1 MCGSSQGFT
10 ASSSRCTTAMLT
22 SERSLQSSGIIT
34 AAMPETQDID
44 MTSWSEADFEEK
56 CTYIVKDQPLEEEP
70 QNSSRTRAERSL
82 PRNLALKRSLS
93 SSEVLGVTSKEM
105 IPKGT
110 RFGPLVGESY
120 TDETLP
126 KDADRKY
133 FWRVFLK
140 GHLNHILDGL
150 NEERSN
156 WMRYVN
162 PACTVEE
169 QNLVACQNGLE
180 IYFYTIKPLQL
191 GQELLVW
198 YCPEFA
204 QRCNYPPLGQLAIDS
219 IEQSQAQEKTT
230 GKLGHS
236 VSEILKD
243 EPSKSL
249 MTCPRR
255 LDSPLSQTNFS
266 AVFPLCPH
274 VVYPMQPHSESIHGH
289 RYATLPPLPSC
300 NPPAAKRPAL
310 SSPVPSNLHFT
321 FQHNQGPVIAK
332 PYQEPSVP
340 DRVHPALRHAPYL
353 MPHYSLGL
361 NSILPHSYPYY
372 SDRLKPHLTLSSH
385 LLPFDGYAH
394 FLHPLANAHKD
405 LTLALSN
412 TKQDLILSQTSE
424 NKDNKDLI
432 SKRTNY
438 LRIPSDD
445 LRDFKHSP
453 PSNVKADLTIPAT
466 SSASSMATSLR
477 KALPSLAPG
486 GCSPPVGMAA
496 FSDCLP
502 SKPTS
507 ATQSST
513 EDAMDLR
520 KTKRGGQTIGYKTLS
535 YPLTRQNGKIRY
547 DCNICGKVFGQ
558 LSNLKVHLRVH
569 SGERPFRCQ
578 TCNKNF
584 TQLAHLQK
592 HYLVHTGEKPHE
604 CKVCHKRFSST
615 SNLKTH
621 QRLHSGERPYQ
632 CKLCPA
638 RFTQFVHLKLHKR
651 LHTGERPHRCPSCP
665 CAYLHYCSL
674 QVHLQGFCPLSPSAS
689 HRHSPEELHRVNS
702 EIERFDMSEA
712 AEQLEAMAA
721 EAEMDKGNVIDII
734 KKMETHTSG
743 HQGGARE
750 QTEFSIYKAKECSA
764 VQLHHGSPLP
774 LHPTSIKLESGCI
787 SEP

>member
-1 MCGSSQGFT
+1 MCGSSQGLT
-10 ASSSRCTTAMLT
+10 AASSQCTTAMLT
-22 SERSLQSSGIIT
+22 SERSPQNSGITT
-34 AAMPETQDID
+34 AEMPETQDVD
-44 MTSWSEADFEEK
+44 MTSWSEGDFEQK
-56 CTYIVKDQPLEEEP
+56 CTYIVKDQPLEEELE
-70 QNSSRTRAERSL
+70 NDSRTRAERSL
-82 PRNLALKRSLS
+82 PRNLALKRCLNSTK
-93 SSEVLGVTSKEM
+93 VLGVTSKEL

-120 TDETLP
+120 TNETLP
-126 KDADRKY
+126 KYADRKY
-133 FWRVFLK
+133 FWRVFLE
-140 GHLNHILDGL
+140 GHLHHILDGL

-162 PACTVEE
+162 PACAVEE
-169 QNLVACQNGLE
+169 QNLVACQNGLD
-180 IYFYTIKPLQL
+180 IYFYTIKPLQP

-198 YCPEFA
+198 YCSEFA
-204 QRCNYPPLGQLAIDS
+204 QRCNYPPLGQLAIDK
-219 IEQSQAQEKTT
+219 QSQAQEKKM
-230 GKLGHS
+230 GKRGHT
-236 VSEILKD
+236 VSEILRN
-243 EPSKSL
+243 EPSKAL
-249 MTCPRR
+249 TTCPIS
-255 LDSPLSQTNFS
+255 LDSPLSQTNLS
-266 AVFPLCPH
+266 TVFPLCPR
-274 VVYPMQPHSESIHGH
+274 VGYPIQSQSESIHSH
-289 RYATLPPLPSC
+289 RYALLPSC
-300 NPPAAKRPAL
+300 SPPAAKRQAL
-310 SSPVPSNLHFT
+310 SSPVPSSAHFT
-321 FQHNQGPVIAK
+321 FQHSQGPVTVK
-332 PYQEPSVP
+332 PFQEPSVP
-340 DRVHPALRHAPYL
+340 DQVHPALRHAPYL
-353 MPHYSLGL
+353 FNHYSLGL
-361 NSILPHSYPYY
+361 NDILPRSYTFY
-372 SDRLKPHLTLSSH
+372 SDRLKSHLALSSH
-385 LLPFDGYAH
+385 LLPYNGYGYV
-394 FLHPLANAHKD
+394 LQPLINGHKD

-412 TKQDLILSQTSE
+412 TTQDLILSPISE
-424 NKDNKDLI
+424 HKNNKDLI

-438 LRIPSDD
+438 LGTPSDD

-453 PSNVKADLTIPAT
+453 PSIVSADLTIPAI

-477 KALPSLAPG
+477 RALPSLAPG

-496 FSDCLP
+496 ASDYLP

-507 ATQSST
+507 ATQSNT
-513 EDAMDLR
+513 DDAMDLR
-520 KTKRGGQTIGYKTLS
+520 KTKRAGQIIGYKTLS

-621 QRLHSGERPYQ
+621 QRLHSGEKPYQ

-651 LHTGERPHRCPSCP
+651 LHTGDRPHRCPRCP

-674 QVHLQGFCPLSPSAS
+674 QVHQGFCPLSPSAS
-689 HRHSPEELHRVNS
+689 HRHSTEELHRVNS

-712 AEQLEAMAA
+712 AEHLEAMAA
-721 EAEMDKGNVIDII
+721 EAEMDKGSVNDLI
-734 KKMETHTSG
+734 KKMDNHISG
-743 HQGGARE
+743 HQDNGRE
-750 QTEFSIYKAKECSA
+750 ETEVNIFKAKECSA
-764 VQLHHGSPLP
+764 GQLHHGSPLP
-774 LHPTSIKLESGCI
+774 LHPTSIKLESGCT

>member
-10 ASSSRCTTAMLT
+10 ASSSPCTTAMLT
-22 SERSLQSSGIIT
+22 SESSPQSTGLVA
-34 AAMPETQDID
+34 AAMPETHDAD
-44 MTSWSEADFEEK
+44 MTSWSEANFEER
-56 CTYIVKDQPLEEEP
+56 CTYIVKDQLLEEESE
-70 QNSSRTRAERSL
+70 NSGKTRAERSL
-82 PRNLALKRSLS
+82 PRNLALKRCHDST
-93 SSEVLGVTSKEM
+93 EVLGVTSKEL
-105 IPKGT
+105 IPMGT

-133 FWRVFLK
+133 FWRVFSEGCL
-140 GHLNHILDGL
+140 HHILDGL

-162 PACTVEE
+162 PACSVDE
-169 QNLVACQNGLE
+169 QNLVACQSGLD
-180 IYFYTIKPLQL
+180 IYFYTIKPLQP

-198 YCPEFA
+198 YCPELA

-219 IEQSQAQEKTT
+219 NEHSQAQEKTT
-230 GKLGHS
+230 AKRGHS
-236 VSEILKD
+236 VSEILQD
-243 EPSKSL
+243 EPTKSH
-249 MTCPRR
+249 TACARR
-255 LDSPLSQTNFS
+255 LDGPLSQTNLPT
-266 AVFPLCPH
+266 VFPLCPR
-274 VVYPMQPHSESIHGH
+274 VVYPIQPHPESIHGH

-300 NPPAAKRPAL
+300 SPPAAKRPAL
-310 SSPVPSNLHFT
+310 SVPLPSSLHFPL
-321 FQHNQGPVIAK
+321 QHSQSPVIAK
-332 PYQEPSVP
+332 PYQEPSVL

-353 MPHYSLGL
+353 LPHYSLGL
-361 NSILPHSYPYY
+361 NSILPHSYPFY
-372 SDRLKPHLTLSSH
+372 SDRLKPHLTSH

-394 FLHPLANAHKD
+394 FLHPLASGHKD

-412 TKQDLILSQTSE
+412 AKQDLILSPE
-424 NKDNKDLI
+424 HRDNKDLI
-432 SKRTNY
+432 SKRKNY
-438 LRIPSDD
+438 LKIPSDD

-453 PSNVKADLTIPAT
+453 PSNVHTDLTLPAT
-466 SSASSMATSLR
+466 SGASSMVTSLR
-477 KALPSLAPG
+477 RALPSLAPG

-507 ATQSST
+507 DTLSDT
-513 EDAMDLR
+513 ENAVDLR
-520 KTKRGGQTIGYKTLS
+520 KTKRGGQIIGYKTLS

-547 DCNICGKVFGQ
+547 ECNICGKVFGQ

-604 CKVCHKRFSST
+604 CKVCYKRFSST

-651 LHTGERPHRCPSCP
+651 LHTGERPHRCPCCP

-689 HRHSPEELHRVNS
+689 HRHSPEELHRVNT

-721 EAEMDKGNVIDII
+721 EAEMDKGNVVDLI

-743 HQGGARE
+743 HLDGKKGE
-750 QTEFSIYKAKECSA
+750 TELSIYNSAKECSA
-764 VQLHHGSPLP
+764 VKLHHGSPLP
-774 LHPTSIKLESGCI
+774 RHSTSIKLESGCI